1 MRGDDGQPVFRCAD
15 RDHTQ
20 MLGSFDG
27 RDGRQLMVF
36 ATEQPAQLLVSIH
49 EQLHHELQ
57 WSTAWGLIA
66 AMAGLLANAGV
77 NKQALQPLA
86 RKANGGCWQVHEV
99 FATTISCGA
108 VGVPMARRLLA
119 GNDLY
124 LGYLEDGLRLG
135 GLSDVVPWQF
145 RESAVQMLLRSL
157 MQPAELA
164 KLAERGFAR
173 LGPPDLEPE
182 DIHPDFRLER
192 VALEAGDWWAE
203 AFAAILAEHPE
214 RGGDTGGTWERD
226 LPDDEATMDTMKSW
240 EETVLI
246 PALQETADA
255 HLRASGFTVLDPSEY
270 LEVATALRSSFL
282 ELAPPEW
289 EVEVF
294 TEPRRLRDEPL
305 GAEREAIVLH
315 PEPARLVLRD
325 AEELATRA
333 DEFLHRGRLGPRIIA
348 LYLSTDIFRRQFDG
362 AEQLLTPQ
370 PLLGIA
376 GNPSGSSEERVVS
389 LSLMKP
395 GVSPRDL
402 VGMFQS
408 LPVATM
414 TTLSTTLDP
423 EAHRAVLGLEQ
434 VFILVDLP
442 LRVQVESWIAGAGRV
457 RLRVIELQG
466 DRHLNLIVFKLDGFP
481 QCYFLCFRSDAG
493 IGELAQLFDHHVG
506 KLTTDLTISDQE
518 LDEIGSVSAWL
529 INAWSRLEEISGQ

>member
-1 MRGDDGQPVFRCAD
+1 
-15 RDHTQ
+15 

-27 RDGRQLMVF
+27 RDSRRLMVF
-36 ATEQPAQLLVSIH
+36 ATDKPAQLLVSIH

-77 NKQALQPLA
+77 DEEALDSLA

-99 FATTISCGA
+99 FATTISSGA
-108 VGVPMARRLLA
+108 VGVPAARRLMA

-135 GLSDVVPWQF
+135 GPREAAPWQF
-145 RESAVQMLLRSL
+145 RESAAQMLLRSL

-164 KLAERGFAR
+164 ALAERGFAR
-173 LGPPDLEPE
+173 LRPSDLEPE
-182 DIHPDFRLER
+182 SIHPDPRLEA
-192 VALEAGDWWAE
+192 VALTAGGWWTE
-203 AFAAILAEHPE
+203 TFAAILDGHPG
-214 RGGDTGGTWERD
+214 RGGDTGGTWQRD
-226 LPDDEATMDTMKSW
+226 LPDDEAAMDAMKSW

-246 PALQETADA
+246 PTLQETADR
-255 HLRASGFTVLDPSEY
+255 HLRAAGFAVLDPGEY
-270 LEVATALRSSFL
+270 LEVAAALRDSFL

-289 EVEVF
+289 EVEVL
-294 TEPRRLRDEPL
+294 TGPRRLLDEPL
-305 GAEREAIVLH
+305 GGEREAIVLH
-315 PEPARLVLRD
+315 PQPARLVLRD
-325 AEELATRA
+325 ADELAART
-333 DEFLHRGRLGPRIIA
+333 DEFLHQGQLGPRILS
-348 LYLSTDIFRRQFDG
+348 LYLGTDVLRRQFAG
-362 AEQLLTPQ
+362 AEALLTPR

-376 GNPSGSSEERVVS
+376 GNPSGSAGERAVPV
-389 LSLMKP
+389 SLMKP

-408 LPVATM
+408 LSVTTL

-423 EAHRAVLGLEQ
+423 EAHGAVLALEQ
-434 VFILVDLP
+434 VLVLVDLP

-457 RLRVIELQG
+457 RLRVVELQG

-481 QCYFLCFRSDAG
+481 QRCFLCFRSDAG
-493 IGELAQLFDHHVG
+493 IGELAQLLDRHPG
-506 KLTTDLTISDQE
+506 DLTADLALSDEE

-529 INAWSRLEEISGQ
+529 VNTWHSFEEMP